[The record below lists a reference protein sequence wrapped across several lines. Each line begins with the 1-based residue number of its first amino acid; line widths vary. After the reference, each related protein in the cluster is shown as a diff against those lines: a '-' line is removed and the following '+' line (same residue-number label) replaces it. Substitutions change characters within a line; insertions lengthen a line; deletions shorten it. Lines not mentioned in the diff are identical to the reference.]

1 MMMVDDILA
10 ALEKL
15 DRQMVRLIADRREL
29 VAQIPGGLSV
39 DQELEIMSLWIDE
52 AVERELDEAS
62 MEKMGK
68 IVSQMCRKRG
78 E

>member
-1 MMMVDDILA
+1 MTPDDILA

-15 DRQMVRLIADRREL
+15 DRQIVRLIADRREL
-29 VAQIPGGLSV
+29 VSQIPGGLSV

-62 MEKMGK
+62 MEKIGK
-68 IVSQMCRKRG
+68 VVSQMCRKRG

>member
-1 MMMVDDILA
+1 MMVDDILA